1 MRSSHR
7 HTSDL
12 FFTAEQ
18 FYCICS
24 GSQLRFTL
32 ETLKS
37 FKNTDVHVPFQ
48 NCHRLRMWVC
58 GHACMHMCVGVW
70 ILRRTISVLLLN
82 IVLNVSAA
90 ASRQKRLL
98 LKLLTVKTDRSA
110 TTASNEGL
118 SRCSQNNAMRSVQN
132 RVLYHIYY
140 NN

>member
-12 FFTAEQ
+12 FFTAER
-18 FYCICS
+18 FYCVS
-24 GSQLRFTL
+24 SVSQRRFTL

-48 NCHRLRMWVC
+48 NCHRLRMWVG
-58 GHACMHMCVGVW
+58 GHTHMHMCVGVW
-70 ILRRTISVLLLN
+70 ILRRTISVLLLKYS
-82 IVLNVSAA
+82 IECICSCFKTRTAA
-90 ASRQKRLL
+90 T
-98 LKLLTVKTDRSA
+98 KLLTVKTDQSA
-110 TTASNEGL
+110 TTASNERL

-132 RVLYHIYY
+132 RVLYHVYC